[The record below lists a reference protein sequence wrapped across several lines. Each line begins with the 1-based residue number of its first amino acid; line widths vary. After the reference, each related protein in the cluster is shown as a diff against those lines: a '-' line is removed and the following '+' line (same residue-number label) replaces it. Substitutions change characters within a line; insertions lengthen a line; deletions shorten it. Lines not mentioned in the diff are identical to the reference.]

1 MPIVLN
7 KDSVISACRHTI
19 LQELKGKSSKRSFA
33 DIKSNICRLLEIRL
47 KQDSIPKWVEFF
59 DSVPYDEANFHSSYI
74 NTLAILSSEFGCEL
88 QPAKQ
93 FLTSRLPTANDF
105 IDSMIFKGGVVTRLE
120 RIAVLQTLNQYKPNR
135 HIPVVQGKLINNL

>member
-19 LQELKGKSSKRSFA
+19 LQELKDKFSKRSFA

-120 RIAVLQTLNQYKPNR
+120 RIAVLQTLNQYKSNR
-135 HIPVVQGKLINNL
+135 HIPVVQGRLINNL